1 VNEAIKKRAAMVRR
15 ELERAFP
22 NPPIPLNHTSN
33 YTLLVAV
40 ILSAQCTDKRV
51 NETTK
56 ILFKQADTP
65 EKMLKLGAKKVRAI
79 IKPCGL
85 PDAKTRAL
93 VEGARILIEKFG
105 GEVPGTREELES
117 LPGVGEKT
125 AGVVLIHAFGAPAF
139 PVDTHIFRLARRW
152 GLSKGRTPSKVS
164 ADLRALYPAKSWEKL
179 HLQFVYYGRNYCTA
193 RGCNGPKGP
202 NCCEICAKVANIMVK
217 RG

>member
-1 VNEAIKKRAAMVRR
+1 MVRQ

-22 NPPIPLNHTSN
+22 NPKIPLNHSSN

-56 ILFKQADTP
+56 ILFQKADTP
-65 EKMLKLGAKKVRAI
+65 EKMLKLGPAKVRAI

-105 GEVPGTREELES
+105 GEVPSSREELES

-125 AGVVLIHAFGAPAF
+125 AGVVLIHAFGEPAF

-152 GLSKGRTPSKVS
+152 GLSRGKTPSRVS
-164 ADLRALYPAKSWEKL
+164 ADLQKLYPPKSWEKL
-179 HLQFVYYGRNYCTA
+179 HLRFVYYGRNFCTA
-193 RGCNGPKGP
+193 RGCDGPKGP
-202 NCCEICAKVANIMVK
+202 HRCPICAKIADGK
-217 RG
+217 